1 MSHSDPFNDL
11 DYFGFEDNYVKRLF
25 DLDKIMK
32 FTRKHSVQIIRGE
45 DWQFMCFIDGKCH
58 GTGLTTLGAMV
69 YGIAN
74 YEKQ

>member
-1 MSHSDPFNDL
+1 MSHTDHFFNL
-11 DYFGFEDNYVKRLF
+11 EDADVKRLF
-25 DLDKIMK
+25 DLNKIMQ

-45 DWQFMCFIDGKCH
+45 DWQFMCYIDGKCH